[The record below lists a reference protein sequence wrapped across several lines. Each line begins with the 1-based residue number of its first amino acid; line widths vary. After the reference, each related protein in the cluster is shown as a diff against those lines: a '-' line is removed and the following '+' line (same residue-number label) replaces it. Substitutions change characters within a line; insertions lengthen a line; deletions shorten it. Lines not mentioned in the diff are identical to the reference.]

1 MKKKVNIA
9 VIGAG
14 WWCTEFHLPYLSSL
28 KDINLFSVCRFGQQE
43 LELVKEKF
51 NFIYSS
57 ENYEE
62 ALSYEELDG
71 AIISTP
77 HTEHFLGAKK
87 ALENKLHIIIE
98 KPMTLST
105 EDAKIIYDLSL
116 KNKKEIIIPYG
127 YNFTH
132 YMDKAREFIKN
143 GLIGEIKHI
152 DASMSSPTLDLFGG
166 QGLIDA
172 KGHTFQPLSSTWADP
187 NRGGGYAWGQ
197 TAHLIGA
204 IFKLVN
210 ATPEKLF
217 CFHTE
222 SPTKVD
228 YTNAVSLMFKEN
240 ISASI
245 SGCAY
250 LPKQKEEHIELK
262 IHGTKGALFLDIE
275 PYRERL
281 TLKVDG
287 DNIDYDMKGEGA
299 LTYSTNPAIDA
310 LISACQ
316 GKIIDHGSN
325 GLNGYKTV
333 QVLDAMYRSM
343 KSKKVEDII

>member
-1 MKKKVNIA
+1 MKNKVNIA

-14 WWCTEFHLPYLSSL
+14 WWCTEFHLPYLKSL
-28 KDINLFSVCRFGQQE
+28 ENVSLFSVCRFGQKE
-43 LELVKEKF
+43 LELVSKKF

-62 ALSYEELDG
+62 ALSYKELDG

-77 HTEHFLGAKK
+77 HTEHFFGAKK

-105 EDAKIIYDLSL
+105 EDAKIIYELSV
-116 KNKKEIIIPYG
+116 KYQKEIIIPYG

-132 YMDKAREFIKN
+132 YMDKAREFIKD

-166 QGLIDA
+166 KGLIEA
-172 KGHTFQPLSSTWADP
+172 KDHTFQPLSSTWSDP

-197 TAHLIGA
+197 TSHLIGA

-210 ATPEKLF
+210 ATPKKLF

-228 YTNAVSLMFKEN
+228 YTNAVSLMFKEG

-281 TLKVDG
+281 TLKIDG
-287 DNIDYDMKGEGA
+287 DNIEYDMKGEGA
-299 LTYSTNPAIDA
+299 LTYATNPAIDA

-316 GKIIDHGSN
+316 GNIIDHGSN

-343 KSKKVEDII
+343 KSNKLEEIY